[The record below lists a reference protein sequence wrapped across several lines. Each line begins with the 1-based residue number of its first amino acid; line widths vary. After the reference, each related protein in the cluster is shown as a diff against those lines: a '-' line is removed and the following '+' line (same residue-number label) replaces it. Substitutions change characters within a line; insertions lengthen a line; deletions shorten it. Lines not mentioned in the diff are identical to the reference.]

1 MGDEIKSGFWRRTAP
16 ALTLILA
23 APMIAEVLPGAT
35 RLSSLF
41 VLPIEMGIWGIGALL
56 IRGVVRRIKLGWA
69 NMLLLALAL
78 SVAEEFLIQQTSIA
92 PLVIQ
97 LVKGAP
103 YARDFGVNWLYLL
116 WALGYESVLVV
127 LIPVMATELMFPA
140 RREQLW
146 LSKTG
151 VIVCGL
157 IFAACCYLAWF
168 SWTQMARVKIFHL
181 PPYTPSLPLLGFGF
195 GAIMLLLLAALG
207 PFRRHLAQPARPL
220 APPPALVLALIA
232 ALIAAL
238 WYGLVVVAFRA
249 APQLPP
255 LLIAAL
261 ALLVAGL
268 GATLFARWSAHE
280 RWKGKRF
287 AVVAGALLGSMGIGF
302 VGFIGASKLDLYG
315 KAGFNLLAIA
325 LLIGLWRR
333 LRAARSFPAGPA
345 SN

>member
-1 MGDEIKSGFWRRTAP
+1 MGDKIKSGFWRRMVP

-35 RLSSLF
+35 RLSSIF

-56 IRGVVRRIKLGWA
+56 IRGLVRRFKLGWA

-78 SVAEEFLIQQTSIA
+78 SVAEEFLIQQTSVA

-140 RREQLW
+140 RREQTW
-146 LSKTG
+146 LSKAG
-151 VIVCGL
+151 VIVCAL

-181 PPYTPSLPLLGFGF
+181 PPYTPTLPLLAFGI
-195 GAIMLLLLAALG
+195 GAIVLLLLAALG
-207 PFRRHLAQPARPL
+207 PFRRRLAQPAQPL
-220 APPPALVLALIA
+220 TPPPALVLALIA
-232 ALIAAL
+232 ALIATL
-238 WYGLVVVAFRA
+238 WYGLVVAAFRA

-261 ALLVAGL
+261 ALLLAGL
-268 GATLFARWSAHE
+268 GAALFARWSAHAS
-280 RWKGKRF
+280 WSGKRF
-287 AVVAGALLGSMGIGF
+287 AVVAGALLGSMAIGF
-302 VGFIGASKLDLYG
+302 VGFIGASTLDLYG
-315 KAGFNLLAIA
+315 KAGFNLVAA
-325 LLIGLWRR
+325 VLLIVLWRR
-333 LRAARSFPAGPA
+333 LKAALSFPASPA
-345 SN
+345 SD